1 MTRRFVR
8 DPHALS
14 RRTLDAV
21 VVLVPGREEAIV
33 VGDAGPAVWALTRDP
48 LTLQELIDS
57 LGLAAGESAAVA
69 SAVELLL
76 GCGALLELPLE
87 HAGR

>member
-21 VVLVPGREEAIV
+21 VVLPPARDEAIV
-33 VGDAGPAVWALTRDP
+33 VGDAGPTVWALTRDP
-48 LTLQELIDS
+48 LTLDELADS
-57 LGLAAGESAAVA
+57 LGLSEGESAAVA
-69 SAVELLL
+69 NAVELLFD
-76 GCGALLELPLE
+76 GGALLELPPE
-87 HAGR
+87 HDGR

>member
-8 DPHALS
+8 DSHALS

-21 VVLVPGREEAIV
+21 VVLPPDREEAIV
-33 VGDAGPAVWALTRDP
+33 VSGAGPTVWALTRDP
-48 LTLQELIDS
+48 LTLEELTGALELSEGD
-57 LGLAAGESAAVA
+57 SAAVT

-76 GCGALLELPLE
+76 DGGALLELPPE